1 MSKVLGHNARL
12 YLGADLVAHT
22 SEVSINMDTDI
33 EEVTDADSGIWA
45 ENAPTL
51 NRWNIDATAWYHNAV
66 AAGADFADVLA
77 AWKAQTQLTLK
88 VELETGVDMTGLG
101 YLTNL
106 NASGGTA
113 AAHISFTAAFIGT
126 GELS

>member
-22 SEVSINMDTDI
+22 SEVSINRDTDI

-45 ENAPTL
+45 ENEPTM
-51 NRWNIDATAWYHNAV
+51 NRWNIDMTAWYHNAV
-66 AAGADFADVLA
+66 VAGADFADVLA
-77 AWKAQTQLTLK
+77 AWKGQTRLTLK
-88 VELETGVDMTGLG
+88 VELETGTEETGQG

-106 NASGGTA
+106 STSGGTA
-113 AAHISFTAAFIGT
+113 AGHISFTAAFIGT